1 MKVMSCSREF
11 RLQYLQYMDPP
22 WAPAA
27 QILHQE
33 SESIQSHEQETASNY
48 SSANGHIL

>member
-11 RLQYLQYMDPP
+11 RLQYMDPP